1 MIFLPGFSK
10 VQELKGRLR
19 EAQAKLEETQRQNAA
34 LEERI
39 AQLRNDGDSL
49 EMVARERLGV
59 VKKGETII
67 KIIRAD
73 GNETA
78 EAPALE

>member
-1 MIFLPGFSK
+1 LIFLPGFSK